1 MILWC
6 DWDAED
12 NDGWHR
18 GHMNDYED
26 HERRIEVAIAYV
38 HDQKEKA
45 EKKKQPRKQRQLEEN
60 CYYRR
65 QQDIKC
71 WKRLRNSIKSSLRV
85 MEDREGTET

>member
-45 EKKKQPRKQRQLEEN
+45 EKKKTKETKTV
-60 CYYRR
+60 RR
-65 QQDIKC
+65 E
-71 WKRLRNSIKSSLRV
+71 LLL
-85 MEDREGTET
+85 